1 MKKYFT
7 RSLFLALAAM
17 VFLAPAAIAGHHGS
31 QCSLKAKGECSKGG
45 SCCSKDEKGGCPIVG
60 KTLCMAH
67 SALEHQ
73 KELSLSDDQVKAIRA
88 LKLEVKKQKIQQ
100 SAQMQIGMLEMHA
113 MLKADTL
120 DVEGLKAMI
129 DQGMAAMATS
139 AKASIDQY
147 AQMRSILKQDQ
158 IAKLKELCKK

>member
-7 RSLFLALAAM
+7 QSLFLALAAL
-17 VFLAPAAIAGHHGS
+17 VFLAPAAIAGQHGK
-31 QCSLKAKGECSKGG
+31 QCPMMSKGKCSKG
-45 SCCSKDEKGGCPIVG
+45 SCSMKGEKGGCPIVG

-73 KELSLSDDQVKAIRA
+73 KELALSDDQVKAIKA

-100 SAQMQIGMLEMHA
+100 TAQMQIGMLEMHA

-120 DVEGLKAMI
+120 DTEGLKAMI

-139 AKASIDQY
+139 AKASVDQY
-147 AQMRSILKQDQ
+147 AQMKSILKQDQ
-158 IAKLKELCKK
+158 LAKLKELCKK

>member
-1 MKKYFT
+1 MKKRFT
-7 RSLFLALAAM
+7 QTLFLILTAM
-17 VFLAPAAIAGHHGS
+17 ILLAPAATANQHGK
-31 QCSLKAKGECSKGG
+31 QCPMMSKGECSKGR
-45 SCCSKDEKGGCPIVG
+45 CSMKGEKGGCPIVG
-60 KTLCMAH
+60 KTLCMAYG
-67 SALEHQ
+67 ALEYQ
-73 KELSLSDDQVKAIRA
+73 KELSLSEEQISAIKA

-100 SAQMQIGMLEMHA
+100 TAAMQIGMLEMHA
-113 MLKADTL
+113 KLKEDTL